1 MSKPIPN
8 ILKRLFFDIETS
20 PNIVLSW
27 RTGYKLNIGHDSILQ
42 ERGIICIC
50 YKWEDDEKVDYLTWD
65 SKQNDRKMLEKFI
78 KIAKEA
84 DQLIAH
90 NGDRFDI
97 KWVQTRCLY
106 HRIPSFPKY
115 QTLDTLKIAKSNFYF
130 NSNRLDYIARF
141 LGFDGKSEMS
151 YQDWK
156 DILLN
161 KSKDAMNKMVS
172 YCKKDVVLLEQ
183 VYKELSKYSEHKMH
197 VGVLHGDEKWSC
209 GHCGSQDVYCNKTR
223 VTKMGTI
230 RRQMYCRSC
239 DGHTTIS
246 NKSYMNYLQEK
257 MK

>member
-1 MSKPIPN
+1 M
-8 ILKRLFFDIETS
+8 KRLFFDIETS

-50 YKWEDDEKVDYLTWD
+50 YKWENEKEVYALTWD
-65 SKQNDRKMLEKFI
+65 KKQNDKKMLQEFI
-78 KIAKEA
+78 KVAKSA

-115 QTLDTLKIAKSNFYF
+115 QTLDTLKVAKSHFYF

-141 LGFDGKSEMS
+141 LGFDGKSDMS
-151 YQDWK
+151 YSDWK
-156 DILLN
+156 EILLD
-161 KSKDAMNKMVS
+161 KSQEAMDKMVA
-172 YCKKDVVLLEQ
+172 YCKKDVTLLED
-183 VYKELSKYSEHKMH
+183 VYKELAKYTEPKIHT
-197 VGVLHGDEKWSC
+197 GVLEGGEKWSC
-209 GHCGSQDVYCNKTR
+209 GHCGSEDVYCNKTK

-230 RRQMYCRSC
+230 RREMHCKSC
-239 DGHTTIS
+239 GGYSTIS